1 MTYPIFSVKFLLKKG
16 LSYCKMVAKE
26 LGITNPEGDKRQ
38 VLTWADAIV
47 AHQTNLQ
54 PVAEIKQQVIIQFQ
68 DGLDSCDLA
77 GYSVLDLDGNTIRDG
92 FRTYLSAE
100 SWASSRFDIFD
111 QQSIA
116 QQELI
121 EQIETQ
127 IQEQIQEQVVI
138 REIDFAYSE
147 VICITPNGVEV
158 LATIIHDLDT
168 ENWEVQLKARFE
180 SFLTYAEAEAFA
192 LNYIDDER
200 GSGRINLP
208 PAIESMGYTIECNYI
223 VDPLGQRYTVRLK
236 GGLVGS
242 IWLNENL
249 GWTLNGF
256 DFLHSPID
264 AAMELAQLVSTEES
278 KYVRN

>member
-1 MTYPIFSVKFLLKKG
+1 MTYPKFSVKFLVKKG

-26 LGITNPEGDKRQ
+26 LGVTPEGDKRQ

-68 DGLDSCDLA
+68 DGINSCDLA
-77 GYSVLDLDGNTIRDG
+77 GYSVIDLDGTVIRDG

-100 SWASSRFDIFD
+100 SWAGSRFEVVD
-111 QQSIA
+111 QQSVA
-116 QQELI
+116 QQELV
-121 EQIETQ
+121 EQIENE
-127 IQEQIQEQVVI
+127 IQQRAEQIVI

-147 VICITPNGVEV
+147 VISITPNGVET
-158 LATIIHDLDT
+158 LATISHDLET
-168 ENWEVQLKARFE
+168 ENWEVQLKSRFE

-192 LNYIDDER
+192 LNYIGDGR

-208 PAIESMGYTIECNYI
+208 AHIESMGYSIECNHI
-223 VDPLGQRYTVRLK
+223 KDPLGQRYTVRVK

-256 DFLHSPID
+256 EFLYSPVD
-264 AAMELAQLVSTEES
+264 AAMELAQLVSIEES
-278 KYVRN
+278 SNYVRN